1 MEISKATKRLI
12 LQYSIPS
19 QQDSSDSEP
28 QTIHVDEVAL
38 RVAAFYEQIR
48 TIIDWKEEHLMR
60 RAAIIRKIK
69 RRFFDLE
76 LNNFST
82 QNDFAESLILELIR
96 GGHFPN
102 DKIKEIKIT
111 EVQKII
117 DKYIFILK
125 NYPQKQEAGF
135 QSGKGLDFYNWML
148 EVLSCEIEESL
159 NPSIREKALIDYMFE
174 SMKEKIKVSENIYN
188 SSLLKKEKT
197 DVQIYI
203 AVQQSLF
210 KLDKPII
217 SYNLITHQN
226 SEWKNT
232 DERSLLQFSK
242 IIFEIWQDI
251 EENLANPIAKKF
263 YAICEK
269 YDTPYLLL
277 GDILSEK
284 NAQVAAEILIP
295 EKLESLARTAYSKR
309 LSTLK
314 ERIKRA
320 AIYSTVSI
328 FVTKILSLFLLEVL
342 LAKIMP
348 GENQNTIMF
357 LVDIIVPT
365 LLMFLIVFSIKM
377 PSEKNLNIAI
387 MEIIKIVYNRETPD
401 VYEIKIRPKK
411 GVVTRSI
418 ISLVYAISSVL
429 SFGAIYYAF
438 SYFGFPISSIIIN
451 IIFIALILFTGTAI
465 AKRAEELTIED
476 EKEGFISFLA
486 DVFLL
491 PMQGLGKWLSSKW
504 KKYNAVAAF
513 FNALIDMPFSVF
525 VEFLE
530 KWRYFIKDKKEEIR

>member
-1 MEISKATKRLI
+1 MELSEATKGLI
-12 LQYSIPS
+12 LQYSISS
-19 QQDSSDSEP
+19 QQDFPDLKQ
-28 QTIHVDEVAL
+28 QTIHVDEVAS

-76 LNNFST
+76 INNFST

-125 NYPQKQEAGF
+125 NYPQKQEAGN
-135 QSGKGLDFYNWML
+135 GLDFYNWML

-159 NPSIREKALIDYMFE
+159 NPSVRERALIDYMFK
-174 SMKEKIKVSENIYN
+174 SMKEKIKVSENIY
-188 SSLLKKEKT
+188 SFSLLKKEKT
-197 DVQIYI
+197 NTQIYI

-217 SYNLITHQN
+217 SYNLITHQYP
-226 SEWKNT
+226 EWKNA
-232 DERSLLQFSK
+232 DEKLLLQFSK
-242 IIFEIWQDI
+242 IIFETWQDI
-251 EENLANPIAKKF
+251 EKNLANPIAKKF

-277 GDILSEK
+277 GDILAEK
-284 NAQVAAEILIP
+284 NIQAGTEILNP
-295 EKLESLARTAYSKR
+295 EKLESLIRTAYSRR

-348 GENQNTIMF
+348 GENQSTIMF
-357 LVDIIVPT
+357 MVDILVPT

-401 VYEIKIRPKK
+401 IYEVKIRPKK
-411 GVVTRSI
+411 GVITRSI

-438 SYFGFPISSIIIN
+438 SYFGFPISSIFIN
-451 IIFIALILFTGTAI
+451 IIFIALILFAGTAI

-491 PMQGLGKWLSSKW
+491 PVQGLGKWLSSKW
-504 KKYNAVAAF
+504 KKYNAIAAF